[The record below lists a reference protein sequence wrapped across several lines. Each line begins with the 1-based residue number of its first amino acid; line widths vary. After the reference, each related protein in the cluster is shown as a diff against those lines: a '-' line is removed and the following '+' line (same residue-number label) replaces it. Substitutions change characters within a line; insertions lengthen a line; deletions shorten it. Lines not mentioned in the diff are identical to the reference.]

1 VFKAKKAQG
10 LSDYEAM
17 IEAAYQAQDI
27 LDFSRWGSKTMAVR
41 ALTPFVNAHM
51 QGLDKAYRTL
61 IEPLDPRGR
70 ATTTDAA
77 ARTNAV
83 IG

>member
-27 LDFSRWGSKTMAVR
+27 LDFSRWGSKTMAMR

-51 QGLDKAYRTL
+51 QGLDKAYRT
-61 IEPLDPRGR
+61 
-70 ATTTDAA
+70 
-77 ARTNAV
+77 
-83 IG
+83 